1 MRNYKPALLLFMVVF
16 FTLGQTTSP
25 DKWLGVW
32 KLNLAKSKYQSLPPK
47 NRVLK
52 FEAVPGG
59 LKATSD
65 LTDTEG
71 VVHIEFTAKYD
82 GKDVVMNGP
91 AIRQTIAVTRFDAY
105 TFDTVQKSS
114 GTVTSTARYVV
125 SKDGKTLT
133 ASTTAAASSG
143 EKVTNISVYDRQ

>member
-1 MRNYKPALLLFMVVF
+1 FMVAF

-25 DKWLGVW
+25 DKWMGAW
-32 KLNLAKSKYQSLPPK
+32 KLNLVKSKYQSLPPK

-52 FEAVPGG
+52 FEPIPGG

-82 GKDVVMNGP
+82 GKDVVLNGP
-91 AIRQTIAVTRFDAY
+91 AIRQAMPVPRLAPS

-114 GTVTSTARYVV
+114 GEVPSTAR
-125 SKDGKTLT
+125 
-133 ASTTAAASSG
+133 
-143 EKVTNISVYDRQ
+143 

>member
-1 MRNYKPALLLFMVVF
+1 MRIYKPALLLFTVAF
-16 FTLGQTTSP
+16 LSLGQTTSP
-25 DKWLGVW
+25 DNWMGVW
-32 KLNLAKSKYQSLPPK
+32 KLNLAKSKYQSTPPK

-52 FEAVPGG
+52 FEPIPGG

-65 LTDTEG
+65 LTDPEG

-91 AIRQTIAVTRFDAY
+91 AIRQTIAVTRVDAY
-105 TFDTVQKSS
+105 TFDTAQKSS
-114 GTVTSTARYVV
+114 GMVTSTARYVV

-133 ASTTAAASSG
+133 ATSIAVSTG
-143 EKVTNISVYDRQ
+143 EKVINISVYDR

>member
-1 MRNYKPALLLFMVVF
+1 MQNYKSALIIIVVALLS
-16 FTLGQTTSP
+16 LGQNPVP

-32 KLNLAKSKYQSLPPK
+32 QLNLAKSKYQSLPPK

-52 FEAVPGG
+52 FEPVPGG
-59 LKATSD
+59 VKATSD
-65 LTDTEG
+65 LTDSEG

-91 AIRQTIAVTRFDAY
+91 VLRQTITVTRVDAF

-114 GTVTSTARYVV
+114 GTVTSTAHYVV
-125 SKDGKTLT
+125 SRDGKTLT
-133 ASTTAAASSG
+133 A
-143 EKVTNISVYDRQ
+143 

>member
-1 MRNYKPALLLFMVVF
+1 MWNYKPALLLLAIAF
-16 FTLGQTTSP
+16 FTLGQTAAP
-25 DKWLGVW
+25 DKWMGVW
-32 KLNLAKSKYQSLPPK
+32 KLNLVKSKYRSTPPRD
-47 NRVLK
+47 RVLK
-52 FEAVPGG
+52 FEPVPGG

-65 LTDTEG
+65 LTDPEG

-91 AIRQTIAVTRFDAY
+91 AIRQTIAVTRVDAY
-105 TFDTVQKSS
+105 TFNTVQKSS
-114 GTVTSTARYVV
+114 GTVTSTARYAV

-133 ASTTAAASSG
+133 ATSTATAPSG

>member
-1 MRNYKPALLLFMVVF
+1 MRIYKPALLLFMVAF

-25 DKWLGVW
+25 DKWMGAW
-32 KLNLAKSKYQSLPPK
+32 KLNLAKSKYQSTPPK

-52 FEAVPGG
+52 FEPVPGG

-91 AIRQTIAVTRFDAY
+91 AIRQTIAVTRVDAY
-105 TFDTVQKSS
+105 TFDTFQKSS

-133 ASTTAAASSG
+133 TTSTATAPTG

>member
-1 MRNYKPALLLFMVVF
+1 MRIYRPALPLLAIAF
-16 FTLGQTTSP
+16 FTLGQTAAP

-32 KLNLAKSKYQSLPPK
+32 KLNLAKSKYQSAPPK

-52 FEAVPGG
+52 FEAVPAGV
-59 LKATSD
+59 KATSD
-65 LTDTEG
+65 LTDSEG

-91 AIRQTIAVTRFDAY
+91 AIRQTIAITRVDAY
-105 TFDTVQKSS
+105 TFDSVQKSS

-133 ASTTAAASSG
+133 ITSTATAPSG

>member
-1 MRNYKPALLLFMVVF
+1 MRNYRPALLLLAIAF
-16 FTLGQTTSP
+16 FTLGQTAAP

-32 KLNLAKSKYQSLPPK
+32 KLNLAKSKYQSAPPK

-59 LKATSD
+59 LKAASD
-65 LTDTEG
+65 LTDSEG

-91 AIRQTIAVTRFDAY
+91 AIRQTIALTRVDAY
-105 TFDTVQKSS
+105 TFDSVQKSS

-133 ASTTAAASSG
+133 TTSTATAPSG

>member
-1 MRNYKPALLLFMVVF
+1 MRNYKPALLLFAIAL
-16 FTLGQTTSP
+16 FTLGQTTAP

-32 KLNLAKSKYQSLPPK
+32 KLNLAKSKYQSTPPK

-52 FEAVPGG
+52 FEVVPGG
-59 LKATSD
+59 LKGTSD
-65 LTDTEG
+65 LTDSEG

-91 AIRQTIAVTRFDAY
+91 AIRQTIAVTRVDAY

-133 ASTTAAASSG
+133 ATSTAAAPTG